1 MTLSLGFAIAA
12 YVVFALT
19 GVALAIIDAR
29 THRLPNALV
38 LPLWAVCALL
48 LAASTA
54 TGPSAEPLL
63 RALLGSIVLF
73 AVFLALRIASPR
85 GMGGGDVK
93 LAGVVGML
101 LAWIGWEVLVVGVA
115 AGFVLGGLYG
125 VILLAS
131 RRANRR
137 TAIAYGPW
145 MLAGAWLVLGTSF
158 LAG

>member
-54 TGPSAEPLL
+54 TGSSAEPLL
-63 RALLGSIVLF
+63 RALLGSVVLF
-73 AVFLALRIASPR
+73 AAFLALRIASPR

-101 LAWIGWEVLVVGVA
+101 LAWIGWEVLIVGVA

-125 VILLAS
+125 AILLAS

-158 LAG
+158 LTG